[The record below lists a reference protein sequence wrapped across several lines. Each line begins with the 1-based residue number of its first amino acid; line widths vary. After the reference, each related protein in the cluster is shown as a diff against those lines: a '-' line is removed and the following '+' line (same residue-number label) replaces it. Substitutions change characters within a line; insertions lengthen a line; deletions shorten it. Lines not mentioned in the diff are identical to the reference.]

1 MNVIQLHRQPS
12 LPKRCTDCMVG
23 QGTACHCRKPMS
35 SRDGWML
42 LFVLIGPW
50 LVGCAALWLWAQ

>member
-1 MNVIQLHRQPS
+1 MN
-12 LPKRCTDCMVG
+12 CTDCMVG
-23 QGTACHCRKPMS
+23 QGTACHCRQPMS

-42 LFVLIGPW
+42 LAVLIGPW